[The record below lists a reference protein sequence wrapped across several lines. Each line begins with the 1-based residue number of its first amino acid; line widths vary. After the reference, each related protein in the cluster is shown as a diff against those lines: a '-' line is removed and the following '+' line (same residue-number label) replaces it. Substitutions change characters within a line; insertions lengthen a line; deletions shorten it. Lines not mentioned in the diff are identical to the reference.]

1 MIKTPTFKCLM
12 FLLSQI
18 VFISTCFANTQQ
30 INLTAIQK
38 KLANIEVS
46 SGARIGLFAINT
58 ADNTIIKYRAK
69 ERFPMC
75 STSKVMCVSAILKKS
90 MMNSDLL
97 QQKIRYTNKEVDSSG
112 YAPMTKNHIA
122 DGMTIAELCNAS
134 ITHSDN
140 MAMNL
145 LLNNLGG
152 PNAVTR
158 FARSIGDKKYR
169 LDRYEPDLNSAIPGD
184 LRDTTTPEATAKGL
198 YQLVLGDVLASSQRE
213 QLQLWLKTNTTGKD
227 RIRAG
232 VPKGWVVGD
241 KTGTGDYGT
250 TNDIGILWPPK
261 KSPIIV
267 VIYVTQNKKDA
278 TPRGDIIASVTRIL
292 ITMVTDNQR
301 SL

>member
-1 MIKTPTFKCLM
+1 MFKCLM
-12 FLLSQI
+12 FLLSLI
-18 VFISTCFANTQQ
+18 VFVNTSFASTQQ
-30 INLTAIQK
+30 INLAAIQK

-58 ADNTIIKYRAK
+58 ADNTIIQYRAK

-75 STSKVMCVSAILKKS
+75 STSKVMCVSAILNKI
-90 MMNSDLL
+90 MTNSDLL
-97 QQKIRYTNKEVDSSG
+97 QQKIQYTKKEVDSSG

-169 LDRYEPDLNSAIPGD
+169 LDRYGPDLNSAIPGD
-184 LRDTTTPEATAKGL
+184 LRDTTTPEAMANAL
-198 YQLVLGDVLASSQRE
+198 YKLVLGDVLASSQRE
-213 QLQLWLKTNTTGKD
+213 QLQLWLKNNTTGKD

-267 VIYVTQNKKDA
+267 VIYVTQSKKDA
-278 TPRGDIIASVTRIL
+278 VPRADIIASVTQIL
-292 ITMVTDNQR
+292 VR
-301 SL
+301 SLKTD

>member
-1 MIKTPTFKCLM
+1 MIYKNALKGLM
-12 FLLSQI
+12 SLLSQI
-18 VFISTCFANTQQ
+18 VFISTCFASTQQ

-38 KLANIEVS
+38 KLANIEVA

-58 ADNTIIKYRAK
+58 ADNSIYQYRGN

-90 MMNSDLL
+90 MTNSDLL
-97 QQKIRYTNKEVDSSG
+97 QQKIRYTKQEVDSSG
-112 YAPMTKNHIA
+112 YAPITKDHIA

-134 ITHSDN
+134 ITQSDN
-140 MAMNL
+140 LAMNL
-145 LLNNLGG
+145 LLKNVGG
-152 PNAVTR
+152 PQAVTR

-184 LRDTTTPEATAKGL
+184 LRDTTTPEAMANAL
-198 YQLVLGDVLASSQRE
+198 YKLVLGDVLASSQRE
-213 QLQLWLKTNTTGKD
+213 QLQLWLKNNTTGKD

-267 VIYVTQNKKDA
+267 VIYVTQSKKDA
-278 TPRGDIIASVTRIL
+278 VPRADIIASVTQIL
-292 ITMVTDNQR
+292 VR
-301 SL
+301 SLKTD

>member
-1 MIKTPTFKCLM
+1 MIYKNAFKGLM
-12 FLLSQI
+12 SLLSQI
-18 VFISTCFANTQQ
+18 VFISTCFASTQQ

-38 KLANIEVS
+38 KLANIEVA

-58 ADNTIIKYRAK
+58 ADNSIYQYRGN

-90 MMNSDLL
+90 MTNSDLL
-97 QQKIRYTNKEVDSSG
+97 QQKIRYTKQEVDSSG
-112 YAPMTKNHIA
+112 YAPITKDHIA

-134 ITHSDN
+134 ITQSDN
-140 MAMNL
+140 LAMNL
-145 LLNNLGG
+145 LLKNVGG
-152 PNAVTR
+152 PQAVTR

-184 LRDTTTPEATAKGL
+184 LRDTTTPEAMANAL
-198 YQLVLGDVLASSQRE
+198 YKLVLGDVLASSQRE
-213 QLQLWLKTNTTGKD
+213 QLQCWLKNNTTGKD

-267 VIYVTQNKKDA
+267 VIYVTQSKKDA
-278 TPRGDIIASVTRIL
+278 VPRADIIASVTQIL
-292 ITMVTDNQR
+292 VR
-301 SL
+301 SLKTD

>member
-1 MIKTPTFKCLM
+1 MIYKNAFKGLM

-18 VFISTCFANTQQ
+18 VFISTCFASTQQ

-38 KLANIEVS
+38 KLANIEVA

-58 ADNTIIKYRAK
+58 ADNSIYQYRGN

-90 MMNSDLL
+90 MTNSDLL
-97 QQKIRYTNKEVDSSG
+97 QQKIRYTQKEVDSSG
-112 YAPMTKNHIA
+112 YAPITKNHIA

-184 LRDTTTPEATAKGL
+184 LRDTTTPEAMANAL
-198 YQLVLGDVLASSQRE
+198 YKLVLGDVLASSQRE
-213 QLQLWLKTNTTGKD
+213 QLQLWLKNNTTGKD

-267 VIYVTQNKKDA
+267 VIYVTQSKKDA
-278 TPRGDIIASVTRIL
+278 VPRADIIASVTQIL
-292 ITMVTDNQR
+292 VR
-301 SL
+301 SLKTD

>member
-1 MIKTPTFKCLM
+1 MIYKNAFKGLM
-12 FLLSQI
+12 SLLSQI
-18 VFISTCFANTQQ
+18 VFISTCFASTQQ

-38 KLANIEVS
+38 KLANIEVA

-58 ADNTIIKYRAK
+58 ADNSIYQDRGN

-90 MMNSDLL
+90 MTNSDLL
-97 QQKIRYTNKEVDSSG
+97 QQKIRYTKQEVDSSG
-112 YAPMTKNHIA
+112 YAPITKDHIA

-134 ITHSDN
+134 ITQSDN
-140 MAMNL
+140 LAMNL
-145 LLNNLGG
+145 LLKNVGG
-152 PNAVTR
+152 PQAVTR

-184 LRDTTTPEATAKGL
+184 LRDTTTPEAMANAL
-198 YQLVLGDVLASSQRE
+198 YKLVLGDVLASSQRE
-213 QLQLWLKTNTTGKD
+213 QLQCWLKNNTTGKD

-267 VIYVTQNKKDA
+267 VIYVTQSKKDA
-278 TPRGDIIASVTRIL
+278 VPRADIIASVTQIL
-292 ITMVTDNQR
+292 VR
-301 SL
+301 SLKTD